1 MKKLSLLMA
10 LAFSPSLYAATDLLQ
25 MYREALTQ
33 DATFQAAR
41 SAQIAGQEKL
51 PQGRALF
58 MPSVNLS
65 ANSTYNDTDTQVQ
78 GASIF
83 PSGTKRYNTNGYTV
97 TLNQPLYHAQSYAQY
112 AQAKSGVKQVDAQ
125 FSAAQQDLIVRV
137 AQAYFDVLLAQYNV
151 TLAQAQKESISEQL
165 AQAKRNFEV
174 GTSTI
179 TDTHDA
185 QARFDLTT
193 AQEIVAQNELEIK
206 QNALEQ
212 IIGHPPGE
220 LVTVKGEVPL
230 QAPQPA
236 SMEAW
241 VEKALAQNP
250 EVHIAQAAFE
260 IAGEEVRNAR
270 GGHLPTL
277 DLVATYGDNNSTG
290 GNFGAYNQNN
300 KTVGVQLNLPIFQG
314 GATSSKVREAVANQ
328 EKARQE
334 LDVVRRKVAQQARQA
349 YLGVTSGI
357 AQVKALQ
364 QAVISNQSSLDST
377 QLGLEVGV
385 RTSVDLLNA
394 RQQLFSARR
403 DLAQALDNYIM
414 SQLNLGAAV
423 GTLNETDVSKVN
435 AWLNQA
441 AKPLN

>member
-1 MKKLSLLMA
+1 MKKIPLFVA
-10 LAFSPSLYAATDLLQ
+10 LAFSPQLFAATDLLQ
-25 MYREALTQ
+25 VYKEAQTQ
-33 DATFQAAR
+33 DATFQAAK

-51 PQGRALF
+51 PQARALF

-65 ANSTYNDTDTQVQ
+65 ANTTYNETDTQTR
-78 GASIF
+78 GSSTLS
-83 PSGTKRYNTNGYTV
+83 SGERTFNSHGYSV
-97 TLNQPLYHAQSYAQY
+97 SLNQPLYRAQNYASY
-112 AQAKSGVKQVDAQ
+112 AQAKSTVEQVNAQ
-125 FSAAQQDLIVRV
+125 FSTAQQDLVVRV

-151 TLAQAQKESISEQL
+151 TLAQAQQESIGEQL

-174 GTSTI
+174 GTATI

-185 QARFDLTT
+185 QARFDLTLS
-193 AQEIVAQNELEIK
+193 QEIAAQNDLEIK
-206 QNALEQ
+206 RRSLQQ
-212 IIGHPPGE
+212 IINRQPDE

-230 QAPQPA
+230 VSPEPN
-236 SMEAW
+236 SMDAW

-250 EVHIAQAAFE
+250 ETQIAKAAFD
-260 IAGEEVRNAR
+260 IASEEVRKAH

-277 DLVATYGDNNSTG
+277 DLVATYGDNIQG
-290 GNFGAYNQNN
+290 GGSGFDQNA
-300 KTVGVQLNLPIFQG
+300 KTIGLQMNLPIFAG

-334 LDVVRRKVAQQARQA
+334 LDAVQRKVALQARQA

-377 QLGLEVGV
+377 KLGLEVGV

-403 DLAQALDNYIM
+403 DLAQALYGYIV
-414 SQLNLGAAV
+414 SRLKLEAAA
-423 GTLNETDVSKVN
+423 GDLNETDVSQVN
-435 AWLNQA
+435 GWLNQA
-441 AKPLN
+441 AKP